1 MTGKNRKPLVS
12 IIMPVYNADEFIEK
26 SVSCIL
32 RQSYENIELIAVND
46 GSKDDTGEKLDSLA
60 AGDAR
65 LRVLSV
71 PNGGPAEARNRGL
84 EIISSESEYIM
95 FADSDD
101 ELAPDAVEYA
111 LNGAADGSDMV
122 IFGFS
127 IVDARGD
134 EKDYCEAEQ
143 KLDREGFAAAFA
155 RLYKANLLNQV
166 WGKLYRTSLNRD
178 NDIRF
183 PDYRW
188 GEDRLFIFDC
198 LEKADSICVL
208 PQCRYRYIMHEGE
221 SLISRYYDKK
231 FDVCCLIDSRVE
243 ELCGE
248 LGITDQADFRYMFAK
263 SVFSCLTNM
272 YSPSCGLSGAEKKNT
287 AKKIITNE
295 RVKRRCRS
303 ASGGFPTA
311 FLCAVMRSG
320 LAGLNLAAFHFV
332 AFVGE
337 KAPVLFIKLKHK
349 K

>member
-1 MTGKNRKPLVS
+1 MTEKSGGPLVS
-12 IIMPVYNADEFIEK
+12 IIMPVYNAGEFIEK
-26 SVSCIL
+26 SVGCIL
-32 RQSYENIELIAVND
+32 QQSYENIELIAVND
-46 GSKDDTGEKLDSLA
+46 GSKDDTEEKLNSLA
-60 AGDAR
+60 EKDSR
-65 LRVLSV
+65 LKVMSV

-84 EIISSESEYIM
+84 EILSPGSEYIM

-101 ELAPDAVEYA
+101 ELAQDAVEYA
-111 LNGAADGSDMV
+111 LGGAEDGSDMV

-127 IVDARGD
+127 IVEAGGGV
-134 EKDYCEAEQ
+134 KDYCEAEQ
-143 KLDREGFAAAFA
+143 KLDRKGFAGAFA

-166 WGKLYRTSLNRD
+166 WGKLYRTALIRD
-178 NDIRF
+178 NNIRF

-198 LEKADSICVL
+198 LEKAEGIHIL
-208 PQCRYRYIMHEGE
+208 PGCRYRYIMHEGE

-243 ELCGE
+243 ELCRE
-248 LGITDQADFRYMFAK
+248 FGIEEQADFRYMFAK
-263 SVFSCLTNM
+263 SAFSCLTTL
-272 YSPSCGLSGAEKKNT
+272 YSPSCRLNRTEKREAAEK
-287 AKKIITNE
+287 IISDK
-295 RVKRRCRS
+295 RVKRRCKN

-320 LAGLNLAAFHFV
+320 LTGINLLAFRFV

-337 KAPVLFIKLKHK
+337 KAPALFIKLKHK